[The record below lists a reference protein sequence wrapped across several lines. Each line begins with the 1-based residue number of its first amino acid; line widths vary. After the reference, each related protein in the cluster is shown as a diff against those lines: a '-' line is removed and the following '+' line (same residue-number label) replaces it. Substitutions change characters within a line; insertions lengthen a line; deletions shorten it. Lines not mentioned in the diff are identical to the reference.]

1 VTALREWS
9 ARHGVLLV
17 FDEVITFRA
26 EHSGLQARYDVT
38 PDMTAL
44 GKIIGGGFPIGA
56 VAGRAE
62 VMDVLNPQSPRYV
75 FPHSGT
81 FTANPISMT
90 AGMAAMLKFD
100 PPAVARLNALTDR
113 ARNGIEGAIRA
124 TGAPASVTGAGS
136 MFLVHMKET
145 PPRNY
150 RDAYPTPDESRR
162 LKALLDH
169 LYNEGCSIIST
180 GACTFSTPM
189 TEAEIDT
196 LVGAFKSGFAK
207 LASMG

>member
-1 VTALREWS
+1 MD
-9 ARHGVLLV
+9 RHY
-17 FDEVITFRA
+17 ERR
-26 EHSGLQARYDVT
+26 SST
-38 PDMTAL
+38 PDLTAL

-62 VMDVLNPQSPRYV
+62 VMDVLNPQSPRYG

-81 FTANPISMT
+81 FSANPISLT

-100 PPAVARLNALTDR
+100 QPAVARLNALADQ
-113 ARNGIEGAIRA
+113 ARNGIESAIRA
-124 TGAPASVTGAGS
+124 TSAPASVTGAGS
-136 MFLVHMKET
+136 MLRVHMKET

-150 RDAYPTPDESRR
+150 RDAYPNPDESRR

-169 LYNEGCSIIST
+169 LYNEGCIIIST
-180 GACTFSTPM
+180 GTCTVSTPM

-196 LVGAFKSGFAK
+196 LVGAYKSGFAK
-207 LASMG
+207 LASMA

>member
-1 VTALREWS
+1 MKLPVVA
-9 ARHGVLLV
+9 
-17 FDEVITFRA
+17 
-26 EHSGLQARYDVT
+26 
-38 PDMTAL
+38 
-44 GKIIGGGFPIGA
+44 GFPIGA

-100 PPAVARLNALTDR
+100 QPAVARLNALTDR
-113 ARNGIEGAIRA
+113 ARNGIEDAIRA
-124 TGAPASVTGAGS
+124 TGTPASVTGAGS
-136 MFLVHMKET
+136 MFLVHMKQT
-145 PPRNY
+145 PKNISTFSFHLSTFLP
-150 RDAYPTPDESRR
+150 AYPTPDESRR

-169 LYNEGCSIIST
+169 LYNEGCIIISS
-180 GACTFSTPM
+180 GACVFSTPM